1 MIQFPSS
8 TIVNKLVPK
17 TAFYKHLELNNRLK
31 TRFVED
37 VERIV
42 WSAKIAPSTL
52 PIEDGAVV
60 HEIVVFTITIKNED
74 IPDDVFIVIDKQMP
88 RHVVFV
94 LQYGDKGRL
103 LLNYKEPIE
112 GTKSVYN
119 IVKTIRSAWLPLQ
132 DIELIIKGS
141 SLDNIYEAMAGQ
153 ILGFGTITS
162 DDTKRI
168 IALQDEIAKKQRAA
182 EALQKKVRTERQ
194 FSRQMEY
201 NTEARVL
208 KQEIKKLQEELKQF
222 DRK

>member
-1 MIQFPSS
+1 
-8 TIVNKLVPK
+8 
-17 TAFYKHLELNNRLK
+17 
-31 TRFVED
+31 
-37 VERIV
+37 
-42 WSAKIAPSTL
+42 
-52 PIEDGAVV
+52 
-60 HEIVVFTITIKNED
+60 
-74 IPDDVFIVIDKQMP
+74 
-88 RHVVFV
+88 V

-112 GTKSVYN
+112 GSKSVYN

>member
-1 MIQFPSS
+1 
-8 TIVNKLVPK
+8 
-17 TAFYKHLELNNRLK
+17 
-31 TRFVED
+31 
-37 VERIV
+37 
-42 WSAKIAPSTL
+42 
-52 PIEDGAVV
+52 
-60 HEIVVFTITIKNED
+60 
-74 IPDDVFIVIDKQMP
+74 
-88 RHVVFV
+88 
-94 LQYGDKGRL
+94 
-103 LLNYKEPIE
+103 
-112 GTKSVYN
+112 VYN